1 MLGEAGPAD
10 PHRVVLIAG
19 DSLGYVPWHAA
30 RSSDGTRVACETFAF
45 SYAASARQLAAVAG
59 RARTGAGG
67 AVALV
72 ADPTEDLPMARE
84 EAEALR
90 RELYG
95 DAEVLD
101 RSTAT
106 PEAVLRHLRAEP
118 GLALLHLACHATAA
132 GDPDASHLLL
142 AGWAALPVSR
152 ILDVARTRPA
162 GAAGGTVVLS
172 ACSTDLAGSVFD
184 EALTLSTAFLAAG
197 AVSVVGSRWPVDD
210 RITACLMVRFHLYR
224 AGGLD
229 DRDALRAAQLWML
242 DPDRAV
248 PPAVAA
254 LLPRD
259 PAVLAEP
266 SSWAPFAHHGR

>member
-1 MLGEAGPAD
+1 VCGWAWPALIEPLLEMLGEAGPTD
-10 PHRVVLIAG
+10 PHRVVLIPG

-59 RARTGAGG
+59 RARTGPG
-67 AVALV
+67 A
-72 ADPTEDLPMARE
+72 
-84 EAEALR
+84 
-90 RELYG
+90 
-95 DAEVLD
+95 
-101 RSTAT
+101 RS
-106 PEAVLRHLRAEP
+106 PWSP
-118 GLALLHLACHATAA
+118 
-132 GDPDASHLLL
+132 
-142 AGWAALPVSR
+142 
-152 ILDVARTRPA
+152 TRP
-162 GAAGGTVVLS
+162 T
-172 ACSTDLAGSVFD
+172 
-184 EALTLSTAFLAAG
+184 
-197 AVSVVGSRWPVDD
+197 P